1 MWTVAR
7 KKDKEGEEKEGEEK
21 DECTVVLSRSA
32 SSVKL
37 QLFLAASFSS
47 RLRGQ
52 LTPRRLFDPASNKA
66 HLGLFREIA
75 SSSFRTSRF
84 PLLRLLNY
92 LSASSRS
99 SRH

>member
-1 MWTVAR
+1 MRMITQ
-7 KKDKEGEEKEGEEK
+7 KKNKEEEEKEGEEK
-21 DECTVVLSRSA
+21 DESTVLSRSA

-47 RLRGQ
+47 QLRGQ

-84 PLLRLLNY
+84 PLLRLPNY
-92 LSASSRS
+92 LSGSSRS
-99 SRH
+99 FR

>member
-1 MWTVAR
+1 MWMIAR

-21 DECTVVLSRSA
+21 DERTVLSRSA

>member
-1 MWTVAR
+1 MWMIAR

-21 DECTVVLSRSA
+21 DECTVLSRSA

>member
-1 MWTVAR
+1 MIAR

-21 DECTVVLSRSA
+21 DECTVLSLSVSH